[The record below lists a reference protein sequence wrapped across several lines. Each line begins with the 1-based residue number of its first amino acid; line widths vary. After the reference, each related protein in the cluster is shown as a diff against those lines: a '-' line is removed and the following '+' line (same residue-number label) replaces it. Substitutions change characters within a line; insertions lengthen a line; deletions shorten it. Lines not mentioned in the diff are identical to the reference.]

1 MSTSESAAATA
12 RVCALAGLDEVLE
25 AREEDLVRRSYLSV
39 DQRQAALLQEVHFG
53 ERVRDQQGQHEHREL
68 ADVCSQRTVLG
79 FFDSIRMSS
88 FSSSLLEIFF
98 RRCSVRK
105 ALFSSPEKFLGE
117 AGLLD
122 DLEQDV
128 LLRAFEVER
137 QGLEQHLDFLAEQH
151 AIENLC

>member
-1 MSTSESAAATA
+1 
-12 RVCALAGLDEVLE
+12 
-25 AREEDLVRRSYLSV
+25 
-39 DQRQAALLQEVHFG
+39 
-53 ERVRDQQGQHEHREL
+53 
-68 ADVCSQRTVLG
+68 
-79 FFDSIRMSS
+79 MSS
-88 FSSSLLEIFF
+88 FSSSLLDIFF
-98 RRCSVRK
+98 KRCSARN
-105 ALFSSPEKFLGE
+105 ARLSSPEKFLGE